1 MHRKPRAAATA
12 AVLSVAA
19 VITAILVIAGGATA
33 APYSPVVSIRIE
45 GAKKTLLTARP
56 AKIPSSGSIT
66 KNGAPKGACPADSAA
81 GVLNTATKGRW
92 SGSFSTKY
100 HDYLI
105 TQILGDTES
114 GTKSYWEILVNNVAA
129 QTGACEIKLR
139 PGDRLVFAAVSLK
152 GTGYPLAITAP
163 AHATAGKAFTVKVVD
178 YNAKGKA
185 VPLAGAVVKDGHGS
199 VKTNA
204 KGIATVTDA
213 KAGTLVLG
221 ANKTGYVRAAAV
233 SVKVTS

>member
-1 MHRKPRAAATA
+1 MHRTPKAAATA
-12 AVLSVAA
+12 AVAA
-19 VITAILVIAGGATA
+19 IITAILVIAGGATA

-45 GAKKTLLTARP
+45 GARKTLLTARP
-56 AKIPSSGSIT
+56 AKIPSSGSVT

-81 GVLNTATKGRW
+81 GVLNAATKGRW

-105 TQILGDTES
+105 SQILGDTEN

-129 QTGACEIKLR
+129 ETGACEIKLH

-163 AHATAGKAFTVKVVD
+163 AKATAGKAFTVKVVD
-178 YNAKGKA
+178 YDGKGKA
-185 VPLAGAVVKDGHGS
+185 VALAGAVVRDGHGS

-204 KGIATVTDA
+204 KGIAKLTDA
-213 KAGTLVLG
+213 KAGTLALD
-221 ANKTGYVRAAAV
+221 ASKTGYVRAAAV
-233 SVKVTS
+233 SVKVSS